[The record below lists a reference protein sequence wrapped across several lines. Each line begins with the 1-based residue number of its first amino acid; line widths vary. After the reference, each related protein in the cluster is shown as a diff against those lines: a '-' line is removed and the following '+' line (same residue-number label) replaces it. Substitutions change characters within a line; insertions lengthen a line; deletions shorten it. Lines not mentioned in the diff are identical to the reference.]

1 MRLVAADEQILV
13 ATPATLTGRF
23 YDQDGE
29 LAEPSSTV
37 TVSVTAA
44 DGTVVLPSGTA
55 TTTGTTGV
63 RTVGITAAQNS
74 RLDLLTATWTDGST
88 TRTTTIEVVGGYYA
102 SVRAIRDADD
112 VLADTRKYPA
122 ALVVEARRRVESEF
136 EDFCGV
142 SFVPRYRRWRMAGTG
157 TQALQLPDRMLRS
170 VRKVRDYGLGIST
183 SSYYDLTA
191 AQLAAIPASP
201 EGVAYR
207 TDGLWFWKGT
217 DNVVIDYEHGYD
229 RPPTDLQGA
238 FMLRVR
244 DLLNRHNRGVP
255 DRATTFTSDVG
266 GTYSLL
272 VAGRGGSLTGIP
284 DVDVV
289 LKRYSMRV
297 GGIA

>member
-13 ATPATLTGRF
+13 GTPATLTGKF

-29 LAEPSSTV
+29 LTEPASTV
-37 TVSVTAA
+37 TVTVTAA
-44 DGTVVLPSGTA
+44 DGTVVLPAGTA
-55 TTTGTTGV
+55 TTAGTTGV
-63 RTVGITAAQNS
+63 RTVDLTAADND
-74 RLDLLTATWTDGST
+74 RLDLLTVEWTDGSS
-88 TRTTTIEVVGGYYA
+88 TRTTHVEVVGGYYA

-112 VLADTRKYPA
+112 VLSDTRKYPA
-122 ALVVEARRRVESEF
+122 ALITEARRRVEAEF

-142 SFVPRYRRWRMAGTG
+142 SFVPRYRRWRMSGAGN
-157 TQALQLPDRMLRS
+157 QALQLPDRMLRK
-170 VRKVRDYGLGIST
+170 VRKVRDYGLGISVA
-183 SSYYDLTA
+183 SYYDFTA

-201 EGVAYR
+201 EGIAWR

-229 RPPTDLQGA
+229 RPPADLQGA

-289 LKRYSMRV
+289 LKRYSMSI